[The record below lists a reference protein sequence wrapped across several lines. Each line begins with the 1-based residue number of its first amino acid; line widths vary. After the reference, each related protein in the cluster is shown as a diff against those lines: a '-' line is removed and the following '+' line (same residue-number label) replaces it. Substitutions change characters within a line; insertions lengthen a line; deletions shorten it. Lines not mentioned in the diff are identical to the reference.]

1 MIAGHLVMH
10 GMNHVAASTQ
20 WL

>member
-10 GMNHVAASTQ
+10 GMNHVAAST
-20 WL
+20 